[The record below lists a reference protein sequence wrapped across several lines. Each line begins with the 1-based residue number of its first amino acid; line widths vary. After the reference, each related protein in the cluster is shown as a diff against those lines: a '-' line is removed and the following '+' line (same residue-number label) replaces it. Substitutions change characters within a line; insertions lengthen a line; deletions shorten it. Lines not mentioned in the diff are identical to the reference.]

1 MLEARSLTKYYNH
14 TPAVRQVSFTVRPGE
29 ILGYLGPN
37 GAGKSTTVKMLTGLI
52 EPSEGQIFYRGRSV
66 YEDFTAF
73 QRRIGYVPE
82 EAHLYPHLSGREYL
96 QLMGRLRGMPRRV
109 LEPKMDEFLRA
120 FALWDDRHAPL
131 SAYSKGMRQKILLS
145 AALLHDPDVLI
156 LDEPFSGLDVTSA
169 LMLRSL
175 LRALA
180 GQGKIILYSSHVLEV
195 VEKICSTVLI
205 LRNGEVVAYDSIERL
220 RELMSQP
227 SLEGVFAQLTQV
239 DDGDEVANRIVDAM
253 SFQGT
258 AVQPPDPAVAAGLT
272 LYRGLA
278 NGLPHEFKNVYGEE
292 LLQTAEDSIGSV
304 WRREGLLGL
313 TRLLFDIA
321 VRVPVEHLAELSK
334 DVRYAF
340 RSLAGSPGFTAVAL
354 ISLSLAI
361 CIVTCAFSEMNGM
374 ALRSI
379 PGVQNP
385 EQLVAL
391 QLPASYPSYQRY
403 RAHDDVFSST
413 LAYVAAVPFGVS
425 LGGRTERYWG
435 HLVTPS
441 YFSTLG
447 VRPALGP
454 LLRRGR
460 AAWGSDARGSQLPV
474 LAGATGL
481 RPIGDRQDAARQF
494 AAGHRGRSGAERV
507 SRRVARALWSRSL
520 DAPFGGRTRGAR
532 TRRPGAGA
540 PRPHHL
546 PHGRPSAAGRHKLP
560 RGGRTGC
567 HGATDRAGE
576 RRCCQH
582 AERPP
587 RAAGGRR
594 QNAAPPQ
601 TGPAVL
607 HLVLY
612 RDVGPDHADRVRQR
626 RQHDAGAGGR
636 QAEGDCRAPG
646 AGRQPRPHRPPVVD
660 GKHDRGCRRGRA
672 RIPDVR
678 VADAPAERR
687 THALPHPGDLRSS
700 AGRERPRAHHRSS
713 PDLPG

>member
-1 MLEARSLTKYYNH
+1 MLEARSITKYYNH
-14 TPAVRQVSFTVRPGE
+14 TPAVRHVSFAVRPGE
-29 ILGYLGPN
+29 ILGYLRPN
-37 GAGKSTTVKMLTGLI
+37 GAGKSTTVTMLTGLT

-73 QRRIGYVPE
+73 QRRTGYVPE

-227 SLEGVFAQLTQV
+227 SLEGVFAQLTQA

-253 SFQGT
+253 NFRGT
-258 AVQPPDPAVAAGLT
+258 AVQPPEPAVAAGLT

-278 NGLPHEFKNVYGEE
+278 NGLPHDFKNVYGEE

-304 WRREGLLGL
+304 WRRQGLLGL

-321 VRVPVEHLAELSK
+321 IRVPVEHLAELST
-334 DVRYAF
+334 DIRYAF

-361 CIVTCAFSEMNGM
+361 CIVTCAFTEMNWM

-379 PGVQNP
+379 PGIQSP

-403 RAHDDVFSST
+403 RSHDDVFSST

-447 VRPALGP
+447 VHPALG
-454 LLRRGR
+454 RFF
-460 AAWGSDARGSQLPV
+460 D
-474 LAGATGL
+474 T
-481 RPIGDRQDAARQF
+481 
-494 AAGHRGRSGAERV
+494 EE
-507 SRRVARALWSRSL
+507 
-520 DAPFGGRTRGAR
+520 
-532 TRRPGAGA
+532 RPGAVTPVVVSYRFWQEQLA
-540 PRPHHL
+540 SDPL
-546 PHGRPSAAGRHKLP
+546 PAGKTLRVNSQP
-560 RGGRTGC
+560 
-567 HGATDRAGE
+567 ATVVVHE
-576 RRCCQH
+576 PT
-582 AERPP
+582 EFL
-587 RAAGGRR
+587 RAA
-594 QNAAPPQ
+594 PVLS
-601 TGPAVL
+601 GPAL
-607 HLVLY
+607 FLPLSL
-612 RDVGPDHADRVRQR
+612 G
-626 RQHDAGAGGR
+626 
-636 QAEGDCRAPG
+636 
-646 AGRQPRPHRPPVVD
+646 QPL
-660 GKHDRGCRRGRA
+660 A
-672 RIPDVR
+672 
-678 VADAPAERR
+678 
-687 THALPHPGDLRSS
+687 
-700 AGRERPRAHHRSS
+700 
-713 PDLPG
+713 